1 MNKIINKGC
10 DFIRTFFNLK
20 LKTKPMEQ
28 KRKYPIRQVS
38 ITNMTKFLN
47 SLAGK
52 TYRSKEIV
60 EMQKEYHIRA
70 NFLIYAKQMNY
81 CKKDESGAYYF
92 LDRLFDPIHAKHL
105 IEVSNKYN
113 NEVMAKKKRRLE
125 EKNNDLENKTEY
137 TTITSSK
144 IAESFDTHEMHFHHR
159 NLLELQLTQLK
170 SENNILE
177 KEVNDLYSEN
187 EKFKIQVTQLKSE
200 NDILE
205 NEVSD
210 LLDSNTNLKKSVD
223 YLNEKI
229 KGLNELVYNN
239 NNNDSLQKENDLLN
253 ERLAIF
259 QKLLVGY
266 FK

>member
-1 MNKIINKGC
+1 MSNKIINKGC

-47 SLAGK
+47 FLAGK
-52 TYRSKEIV
+52 TYRSNEIV
-60 EMQKEYHIRA
+60 ELSKEYHIRA
-70 NFLIYAKQMNY
+70 NFLSYAKQMNY
-81 CKKDESGAYYF
+81 CKKDENGAYFF

-113 NEVMAKKKRRLE
+113 NEVLAKKKRRLE
-125 EKNNDLENKTEY
+125 EKESL
-137 TTITSSK
+137 TTNVELDELVK
-144 IAESFDTHEMHFHHR
+144 IEETHFHQR
-159 NLLELQLTQLK
+159 NLLELQLPQ
-170 SENNILE
+170 I
-177 KEVNDLYSEN
+177 
-187 EKFKIQVTQLKSE
+187 KSE

-210 LLDSNTNLKKSVD
+210 LLDANANLKKSVD
-223 YLNEKI
+223 YLNEEI
-229 KGLNELVYNN
+229 KGLNDIIWNN
-239 NNNDSLQKENDLLN
+239 NNYDSLQKENDLLN
-253 ERLAIF
+253 ERLGIF